1 MRKEMRQTNPAA
13 LIISRRVHRI
23 RRTRRLLLR
32 PHLGTPDTTP
42 TFEDPASE
50 AHSAASGHPTVDRT
64 QDAGPGIP
72 RHLQQALL
80 IIGDTGLIP
89 AIRLVKRRCPLRQ
102 IIVLLPIG
110 RQNNGLDCALWLQG
124 RVESSESVPIQRRF
138 RSRAPQRCLTR
149 SQLGA

>member
-1 MRKEMRQTNPAA
+1 MRKEMRQTTPAA

-32 PHLGTPDTTP
+32 PHLGTPDSIP

-50 AHSAASGHPTVDRT
+50 AHSAAAGHPTVDRT

-80 IIGDTGLIP
+80 IIGNTGLIP
-89 AIRLVKRRCPLRQ
+89 AIRLVKQLRMTVVPAARLAEQ
-102 IIVLLPIG
+102 GEAFV
-110 RQNNGLDCALWLQG
+110 NQG
-124 RVESSESVPIQRRF
+124 RLEEALATFDDALKINPS
-138 RSRAPQRCLTR
+138 C
-149 SQLGA
+149 